1 MISAFCWGSADH
13 GQLFTENDEPILS
26 PKEVK
31 LNFDQEVKDI
41 VEISCSEGHTLIVTS
56 NGSCYAC
63 GCNDYGQIGHDS
75 ANKLGKVSSLNNQ
88 KVMSVVAGSQH
99 SLALTEAG
107 EVFSWGDN
115 SCGQLGRGKVD
126 ENQAKQP
133 KVIKTLVTYH
143 IIQICSGNNHSLA
156 LSNDGI
162 VFSWGAN
169 NYGQLGTGSSSQHMD
184 IPQPLL
190 SIRGIPVSQIIAGGN
205 HCFIL
210 SMSGALFGWG
220 RNSFG
225 QLGVNDENDR
235 NHPTQCKSLRQQRT
249 VFVSCGED
257 HTCTLT
263 QEGGVFTF
271 GCGSHGQLGHDNT
284 NNEILPRRVMDMMG
298 TVVTQIAC
306 GRRHTL
312 TYVPETGRIY
322 SFGSGS
328 CGQLG
333 LGNTDKKT
341 SPVFV
346 PCPFMSSV
354 NSKSPR
360 AMEIDGTSHIVSRIF
375 SGGNKCI
382 VLANKINSQA
392 DEPSIG
398 FLSQEMTVLLR
409 TILGKCVKARVIQ
422 SHQDLSTVFYSD
434 AANQLQDI
442 ILAVDLYCT
451 DDISPSVLAKFFKS
465 LTSATEGR
473 VQKLQSHTSI
483 RTAYHS
489 RFNKSRPVLGT
500 DFKDDQQN
508 HRNTHIYSAHQDCIC
523 SVYHPKF

>member
-1 MISAFCWGSADH
+1 MYAALELSKPLA
-13 GQLFTENDEPILS
+13 QLFNKSIREAVYPETWKLASVIPVFKSGDRELVSNYRPISLLSIIENDEPILS

-306 GRRHTL
+306 GS
-312 TYVPETGRIY
+312 YRIHIN
-322 SFGSGS
+322 SNK
-328 CGQLG
+328 
-333 LGNTDKKT
+333 GN
-341 SPVFV
+341 
-346 PCPFMSSV
+346 CMSSLLILTKNLLFEKIDMIYFILV
-354 NSKSPR
+354 
-360 AMEIDGTSHIVSRIF
+360 EIELDANGREK
-375 SGGNKCI
+375 GGELFC
-382 VLANKINSQA
+382 
-392 DEPSIG
+392 
-398 FLSQEMTVLLR
+398 LR
-409 TILGKCVKARVIQ
+409 CHDKMGIPICGACRRPIEERVVHALGKAWHV
-422 SHQDLSTVFYSD
+422 DGNYVFRCY
-434 AANQLQDI
+434 
-442 ILAVDLYCT
+442 
-451 DDISPSVLAKFFKS
+451 PS
-465 LTSATEGR
+465 
-473 VQKLQSHTSI
+473 
-483 RTAYHS
+483 
-489 RFNKSRPVLGT
+489 
-500 DFKDDQQN
+500 
-508 HRNTHIYSAHQDCIC
+508 C
-523 SVYHPKF
+523 SVYLCPYLDIGKIKADSSIEYS